1 MNILDKIVAARAK
14 RLDEKKSRV
23 KERSM
28 HRSAGEPLPFFNTA
42 TGVTLI
48 AECKK
53 GSPSRGVFVED
64 YDPVVIAGQYERGG
78 ADALSVLT
86 EPDFFF
92 GDDAH
97 LAAVKRSVSLP
108 VLRKDFIFDPY
119 QVTESWALGADAI
132 LLIASLLS
140 KSQLKELTA
149 RAAGLGMEV
158 LLEVHSGEELQKVS
172 DIPVHAIGVNARN
185 LKDFSVDFKAIKTLC
200 AQIPQGRIAVAESGI
215 KGINVVKELYNAG
228 YRGFLVGEYFITA
241 ADREKKV
248 AEVVKALQEKL

>member
-108 VLRKDFIFDPY
+108 VLRKDFIFDQY
-119 QVTESWALGADAI
+119 QVSDSCALGAVAI
-132 LLIASLLS
+132 LLIASICS
-140 KSQLKELTA
+140 KSQLK
-149 RAAGLGMEV
+149 
-158 LLEVHSGEELQKVS
+158 
-172 DIPVHAIGVNARN
+172 
-185 LKDFSVDFKAIKTLC
+185 
-200 AQIPQGRIAVAESGI
+200 
-215 KGINVVKELYNAG
+215 
-228 YRGFLVGEYFITA
+228 
-241 ADREKKV
+241 
-248 AEVVKALQEKL
+248 